1 MARKWKIA
9 LGIVAALVLLV
20 CGAVGYLWMQWRWTY
35 EDVQTVRVKQPQPT
49 AAEKK
54 LSAAQMETKIRQMQE
69 KLAALEPKGVNV
81 VIDTGAN
88 RLYLRN
94 GAQVLR
100 EAIVS
105 CGSGNILPNPKGK
118 EWVFDS
124 PRGER
129 TVQGKKTNPIW
140 TKPDWAFVEEGK
152 PIPKRRDDPERF
164 EENVLGDYALT
175 LGNGFMLHG
184 TLYKRMLGR
193 NVTHGC
199 VRIGDEDLEALYK
212 SVPVG
217 SKVYFY

>member
-1 MARKWKIA
+1 MSTRLKVA
-9 LGIVAALVLLV
+9 LGILAAVVLLV
-20 CGAVGYLWMQWRWTY
+20 GGVAAYIWTQWRWTY
-35 EDVQTVRVKQPQPT
+35 EEVQSVKVKMPSP
-49 AAEKK
+49 APADKK
-54 LSAAQMETKIRQMQE
+54 LTPTQMDAKIKQMQD
-69 KLAALEPKGVNV
+69 KLASLEPKGINV
-81 VIDTGAN
+81 VIDTGSN

-94 GAQVLR
+94 GTQVIR

-129 TVQGKKTNPIW
+129 TIQGKKTNPIW

-175 LGNGFMLHG
+175 LGNGFMMHG

-212 SVPVG
+212 TVPVG